1 MHYSSGDVFHGE
13 WADNVRSGEGK
24 MVRLLLR
31 GGHESSSAANATSS
45 MDGPHVSEESSSGRR
60 GDGETP

>member
-31 GGHESSSAANATSS
+31 RGTRKQLGGQRHEQHGGAPRERGELF
-45 MDGPHVSEESSSGRR
+45 GPEG
-60 GDGETP
+60 